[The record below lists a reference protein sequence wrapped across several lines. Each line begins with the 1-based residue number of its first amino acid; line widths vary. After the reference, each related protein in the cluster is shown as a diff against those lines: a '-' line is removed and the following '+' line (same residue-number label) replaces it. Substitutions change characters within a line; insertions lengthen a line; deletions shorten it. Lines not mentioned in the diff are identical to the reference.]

1 MWNKDDVDDPNII
14 IATDFF
20 FLPPPAALKAASV
33 SELTQ
38 ISAANETATFM
49 DFLQSVKMTDKHWE
63 H

>member
-1 MWNKDDVDDPNII
+1 MMWMIQI
-14 IATDFF
+14 SSSQQIF
-20 FLPPPAALKAASV
+20 FLPPPTTPAALKAASV